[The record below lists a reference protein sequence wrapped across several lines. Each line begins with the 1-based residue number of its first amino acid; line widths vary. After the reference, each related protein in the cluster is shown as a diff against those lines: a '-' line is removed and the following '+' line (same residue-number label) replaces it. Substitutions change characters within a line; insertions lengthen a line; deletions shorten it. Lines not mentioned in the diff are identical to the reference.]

1 MPVVEELIGLIGY
14 KVTGTPELQQADK
27 ALRNLKKTTSDV
39 GTALNKSLGGAGG
52 SGSSALGRFST
63 MLRGGVSQLAIFAR
77 SVAAVVGVMVGITA
91 AAAAAAYAVLK
102 LGTAMVRSAGE
113 AARLRREM
121 QLTAKGMGTKQTN
134 VEKLGLGFKAIGL
147 KPEDSTGFVEG
158 ISEKANDAILS
169 KDYSAFK
176 KAGVSILTP
185 DGTQRDTAGVATDV
199 LLQYMSRYAKGA
211 DLKARMEA
219 ATGSERK
226 KLNTQR
232 NKAEIEARQFAKDWG
247 ISKSMLGAL
256 QSVPPEEFIR
266 RMTDF
271 NNKNPTATADQEART
286 QRIAEGWARLENTMD
301 GLDKAFEGVGNVV
314 ADKLLPG
321 LNTLADGFNSLFK
334 WLRLIPETADEKRTR
349 EQIDA
354 TRAAI
359 GQPTRDEAK
368 AQAAVEAGRRDV
380 GWMEWLFG
388 SGDPVA
394 RARRAAEV
402 ASDELDDKRGRAAL
416 AVGTPGAAA
425 AIDAAMQAAADLAEK
440 MKYLQ
445 SITGKAGAGSVPLPQ
460 PRPNITGDVGSDK
473 RVINVT
479 NNNTV
484 NVAAPPLAPGAVGDA
499 ATQGTLGAIST
510 KGANT
515 STDAIT
521 AP

>member
-1 MPVVEELIGLIGY
+1 
-14 KVTGTPELQQADK
+14 
-27 ALRNLKKTTSDV
+27 
-39 GTALNKSLGGAGG
+39 
-52 SGSSALGRFST
+52 

-147 KPEDSTGFVEG
+147 KAEDASPFVKG
-158 ISEKANDAILS
+158 VSDKANDAIL
-169 KDYSAFK
+169 KGDYSAFK
-176 KAGVSILTP
+176 DAGISILAP
-185 DGTQRDTAGVATDV
+185 DGVQRDTAGVASDV
-199 LLQYMSRYAKGA
+199 MLQYLARYAKGA
-211 DLKARMEA
+211 DLRAKAKASPNSKKAASAANSAELKAR
-219 ATGSERK
+219 K
-226 KLNTQR
+226 F
-232 NKAEIEARQFAKDWG
+232 AEDWG
-247 ISKSMLGAL
+247 ISGAMLGAL
-256 QSVPPEEFIR
+256 KEIGTPDEFIR
-266 RMTDF
+266 RMTEF
-271 NNKNPTATADQEART
+271 NNKNPTATAEDEERT
-286 QRIAEGWARLENTMD
+286 KRIAEGWDRLENTMD
-301 GLDKAFEGVGNVV
+301 GLGKAFDGVGNVV

-321 LNTLADGFNSLFK
+321 LNTLADGFSSLFK
-334 WLRLIPETADEKRTR
+334 WLNLIPETAEEKRNR
-349 EQIDA
+349 EQLEE
-354 TRAAI
+354 TRKAI

-368 AQAAVEAGRRDV
+368 AQAAVEAGRRNV

-394 RARRAAEV
+394 RARREVEV

-416 AVGTPGAAA
+416 AVGTPGASAA
-425 AIDAAMQAAADLAEK
+425 AEAVMKAAAELSEK

-445 SITGKAGAGSVPLPQ
+445 SITKPAGIPMPQ

-473 RVINVT
+473 RTIEIT
-479 NNNTV
+479 NNIPITV
-484 NVAAPPLAPGAVGDA
+484 QGLGGVQAAAAAG
-499 ATQGTLGAIST
+499 ATQGTLGAVST

>member
-1 MPVVEELIGLIGY
+1 M
-14 KVTGTPELQQADK
+14 K
-27 ALRNLKKTTSDV
+27 NLKKTTSDV
-39 GTALNKSLGGAGG
+39 GTALNKSLGGGG
-52 SGSSALGRFST
+52 SGGSAALGRFST
-63 MLRGGVSQLAIFAR
+63 MLRSGVSMLAIFAR

-147 KPEDSTGFVEG
+147 KPEDSTGSVEG

-185 DGTQRDTAGVATDV
+185 DGTQRDTAGVASDI

-266 RMTDF
+266 RMTEF

-286 QRIAEGWARLENTMD
+286 QRIAEGWARLE
-301 GLDKAFEGVGNVV
+301 K
-314 ADKLLPG
+314 
-321 LNTLADGFNSLFK
+321 
-334 WLRLIPETADEKRTR
+334 TR
-349 EQIDA
+349 
-354 TRAAI
+354 
-359 GQPTRDEAK
+359 
-368 AQAAVEAGRRDV
+368 
-380 GWMEWLFG
+380 
-388 SGDPVA
+388 
-394 RARRAAEV
+394 
-402 ASDELDDKRGRAAL
+402 
-416 AVGTPGAAA
+416 
-425 AIDAAMQAAADLAEK
+425 
-440 MKYLQ
+440 
-445 SITGKAGAGSVPLPQ
+445 
-460 PRPNITGDVGSDK
+460 
-473 RVINVT
+473 
-479 NNNTV
+479 
-484 NVAAPPLAPGAVGDA
+484 
-499 ATQGTLGAIST
+499 
-510 KGANT
+510 
-515 STDAIT
+515 
-521 AP
+521 